1 MLYDFVEYL
10 RDQVTVVKLTVTSEG
25 AAYTIFETLN
35 DRGLDL
41 SPLDLVKNHLY
52 SRAAQTPHRLRDME
66 SRWVQMMATL
76 ANVSADA
83 FLKAYWASRHGRIRT
98 PQLSETF
105 KSTYADGNGAI
116 EVSQD
121 MLRAAEQYARARYV
135 R

>member
-41 SPLDLVKNHLY
+41 SPLDLVKDHLY

-83 FLKAYWASRHGRIRT
+83 FSKAFWASRHGRIRT